1 MIALLLLLG
10 FVFAE
15 LSLLAFG
22 GCNSVLPEMHRVVV
36 DQHHWMSASEF
47 TTLFALAQAAPG
59 PNMMIVPLIGW
70 RVAGAPGALVCAIAM
85 FGPPSLL
92 TAVTLRLWQRF
103 RDHPLRVA
111 AQRALGPLTVGLV
124 AASAWLITLGTAKT
138 PALLAVT
145 AGVAATAATT
155 RLHPL
160 WLLGTGAVLGL
171 SGLLS

>member
-1 MIALLLLLG
+1 
-10 FVFAE
+10 
-15 LSLLAFG
+15 
-22 GCNSVLPEMHRVVV
+22 
-36 DQHHWMSASEF
+36 
-47 TTLFALAQAAPG
+47 
-59 PNMMIVPLIGW
+59 
-70 RVAGAPGALVCAIAM
+70 M

-92 TAVTLRLWQRF
+92 TAETLRLWQRF

-111 AQRALGPLTVGLV
+111 AQRGLGPLTVGLV

>member
-1 MIALLLLLG
+1 MIATLFLLG
-10 FVFAE
+10 LVFAE

-22 GCNSVLPEMHRVVV
+22 GCNSVLPEMHRIVV
-36 DQHHWMSASEF
+36 DRRHWMSGAEF

-70 RVAGAPGALVCAIAM
+70 RVAGAPGALVCAVAM
-85 FGPPSLL
+85 FAPPSLL

-103 RDHPLRVA
+103 KNHPLRIA
-111 AQRALGPLTVGLV
+111 LQKALGPPTIGLV
-124 AASAWLITLGTAKT
+124 AASAWLITLGADRT
-138 PALLAVT
+138 PALFVLTIAV
-145 AGVAATAATT
+145 AVVATTT

-160 WLLGTGAVLGL
+160 WLLGSGAALGL